1 MKNVVTFVSVLVVD
15 IYWGVL
21 LVNDRSFNDLQPFI
35 LFAISRTVPRTASL
49 YQLPNVDKAN
59 ADSGLRERL
68 NFCEFWLHNMLI
80 L

>member
-1 MKNVVTFVSVLVVD
+1 M
-15 IYWGVL
+15 
-21 LVNDRSFNDLQPFI
+21 VNDRSLNDLQPFI

-59 ADSGLRERL
+59 ADPGLRPFEFFKAC
-68 NFCEFWLHNMLI
+68 FCEFWLHIMLI